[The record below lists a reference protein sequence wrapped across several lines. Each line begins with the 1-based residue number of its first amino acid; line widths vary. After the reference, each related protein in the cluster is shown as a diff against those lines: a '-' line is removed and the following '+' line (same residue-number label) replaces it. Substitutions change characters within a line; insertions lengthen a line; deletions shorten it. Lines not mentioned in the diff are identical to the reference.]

1 MFDWTTI
8 AKILEIS
15 WINILLSGD
24 NAVVIALA
32 CRALP
37 DRQRRMGIL
46 MGAGVAVVLRIIF
59 AIVVTTLMALP
70 YLRLVGGCPAP
81 LDRGQA
87 RHGGNRRSERVEAS
101 ESLWN
106 AVKTIAI
113 ADAVMSLDNVIAV
126 AAVAKGNYWLFIFGL
141 AMSIPIVVVGA
152 QLLTQL
158 LTRFPILVWAGA
170 ALLGWVAGEMI
181 LGDPAVLDMLQ
192 KSLPGWVEN
201 VPVEVNPAGR
211 QAIHS
216 VEYAIAAIGAAFV
229 VVVGWLIKKRH
240 AEAHAH

>member
-46 MGAGVAVVLRIIF
+46 LGAGVAVVLRIVF

-70 YLRLVGGCPAP
+70 YLRLVGALLLFWIAVKLVTEETGEA
-81 LDRGQA
+81 DIA
-87 RHGGNRRSERVEAS
+87 AS

-126 AAVAKGNYWLFIFGL
+126 AAVAKGDYWLFIFGL

-158 LTRFPILVWAGA
+158 LNRFPILVWAGA

-181 LGDPAVLDMLQ
+181 LGDPVVLDMLQ
-192 KSLPGWVEN
+192 KSLPGWVET
-201 VPVEVNPAGR
+201 VALDVNPAGR
-211 QAIHS
+211 QPIHT
-216 VEYAIAAIGAAFV
+216 VEYTMAGIGAAIV
-229 VVVGWLIKKRH
+229 VVLGWLIKKRH
-240 AEAHAH
+240 AEAPAH